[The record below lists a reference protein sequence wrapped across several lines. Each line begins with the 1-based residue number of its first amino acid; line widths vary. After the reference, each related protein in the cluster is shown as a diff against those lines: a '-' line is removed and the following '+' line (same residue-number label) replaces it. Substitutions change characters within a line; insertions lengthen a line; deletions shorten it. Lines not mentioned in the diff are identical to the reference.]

1 MAACPGDMAA
11 ARLAQAGALAC
22 SFAAALACS
31 FAAALACLG
40 AAALAT
46 PSVAWAQASAAPPG
60 ADAVVPVVLNVV
72 HAPGAASCIAQP
84 ELQRAVETRLGRP
97 LASGPV
103 ARGADGSTE
112 SRRID
117 VRIFPRPTSD
127 AGSGVGFRAVVSLS
141 GDGKVLGSRE
151 LGLDEA
157 DCRAFDPVLAL
168 AVALAIDPDAVRR
181 SMRPT
186 LTKSAAPPPSVADEA
201 RAQENP
207 PTPVVPPEPPTD
219 PADRWGFQVRA
230 DLIGGIGLLPD
241 ASWGA
246 SYGVGVAPPSWWWF
260 ELNGT
265 SWVAQTPQV
274 GSVSSRITL
283 QQVGGIFCPRLWD
296 PEGWGFSL
304 CTGPQIGSITA
315 QGQGLDDSKD
325 DAGVTFHLSLGADF
339 SRQIVGPLWANLR
352 ASAEVALLRPN
363 VFFTDSEGVRQSI
376 YRASPVAG
384 TGEIGISLR
393 F

>member
-1 MAACPGDMAA
+1 M
-11 ARLAQAGALAC
+11 
-22 SFAAALACS
+22 
-31 FAAALACLG
+31 AALACLG
-40 AAALAT
+40 ALAM
-46 PSVAWAQASAAPPG
+46 PGVAWAQPTAASPG
-60 ADAVVPVVLNVV
+60 ADAVVPFVLNVV
-72 HAPGAASCIAQP
+72 HAPGAASCIGKA
-84 ELQRAVETRLGRP
+84 ELQRAVEARLGRP

-103 ARGADGSTE
+103 ARAADGTTE

-117 VRIFPRPTSD
+117 VRLFPRPSP
-127 AGSGVGFRAVVSLS
+127 GSGVGFGAVVSLS
-141 GDGKVLGSRE
+141 GDGKLLGSRE

-157 DCRAFDPVLAL
+157 NCRAFDRVLAL

-181 SMRPT
+181 SARPT
-186 LTKSAAPPPSVADEA
+186 LTTPAAPPPNVADEA

-207 PTPVVPPEPPTD
+207 PPEPSKP
-219 PADRWGFQVRA
+219 PVDRWGFHVRG
-230 DLIGGIGLLPD
+230 DLIGGIGLLPG
-241 ASWGA
+241 ASYGA
-246 SYGVGVAPPSWWWF
+246 SYGVAVAPPSWWWL

-265 SWVAQTPQV
+265 SWVSQV
-274 GSVSSRITL
+274 ARAGTVSTRIAL
-283 QQVGGIFCPRLWD
+283 QQVGGIFCPRPWG

-304 CTGPQIGSITA
+304 CVGPQIGSITA
-315 QGQGLDDSKD
+315 QGQGLEDAKE

-339 SRQIVGPLWANLR
+339 SRQIVGPMWANLR

-376 YRASPVAG
+376 YRASPMAG